1 MEITP
6 IINLI
11 HHALVYGLVISVF
24 VDNYAY
30 KKLALTL
37 LIFILAQF
45 ITNYGKCGLTELEYL
60 FKGEK
65 YQEGFIYRIVKPIIT
80 IPEKYFDNLFY
91 VVHMLWIGILWKQL
105 GNQISRAN

>member
-1 MEITP
+1 MEIIQ

-11 HHALVYGLVISVF
+11 HWILISGLVISVF
-24 VDNYAY
+24 VDNYQW

-65 YQEGFIYRIVKPIIT
+65 YQEGFIYKTVKPIIT
-80 IPEKYFDNLFY
+80 IPENYFDNLLYF
-91 VVHMLWIGILWKQL
+91 VHILWIGILWKQINSNKQ
-105 GNQISRAN
+105 NQI